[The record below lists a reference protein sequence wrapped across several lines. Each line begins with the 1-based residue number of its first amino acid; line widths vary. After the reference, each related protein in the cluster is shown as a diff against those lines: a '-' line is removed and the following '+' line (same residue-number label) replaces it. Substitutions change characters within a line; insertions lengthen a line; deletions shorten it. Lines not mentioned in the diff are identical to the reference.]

1 MNTPQETGE
10 GKTVLNRIPAAQE
23 LTPPSTDRNRRMT
36 VLCTGHSQQLTDSPE
51 KGRKS
56 VPSTLQRGDNVQNLE
71 RTVEIKRQGNK
82 TANQQMDK

>member
-36 VLCTGHSQQLTDSPE
+36 YICEFALKKTI
-51 KGRKS
+51 
-56 VPSTLQRGDNVQNLE
+56 TLYINLKMN
-71 RTVEIKRQGNK
+71 TKQKKRQ
-82 TANQQMDK
+82 TV